1 MGYQFADPFDQY
13 GNNYTLLAGYPW
25 DTLSSAGVATVL
37 NTDFRFTPPGS
48 LPGGCCSVTQGNW
61 IRKNLGSFQGS
72 LSTPATVFLLGGFK
86 LANLPASSPG
96 DIFMFWDTGVQ
107 QLCLAVTPNGA
118 LQFYR
123 GNVANAIGA
132 ITPNGTIQANVWYG
146 AAIAVTVNGS
156 TGSVQLFLNGSGV
169 AAINSTGLNTQ
180 ATGSPQ
186 ISQVSIGNSNN
197 NVGVI
202 KYDDFLVYDTAG
214 TFLNALPGYDPR
226 FFTKL
231 PTSAGNYTNWTPAGL
246 GANWQNASQQ
256 PPSTA
261 DYNANNVGGTKD
273 SYVTASAGLA
283 STPFA
288 VIVRASLERDDA
300 GPHTPS
306 LLMRSGG
313 VDGTSAALPALGSSY
328 VFYDYVPQN
337 DPNTVLPWTGPNV
350 DAAQLGVVEG

>member
-48 LPGGCCSVTQGNW
+48 LPGGCCSVTQGNYL
-61 IRKNLGSFQGS
+61 RKNLGSFQGS

-118 LQFYR
+118 AQFYR

-132 ITPNGTIQANVWYG
+132 ITPNGIIQANVWYG

-156 TGSVQLFLNGSGV
+156 AGSVQLFLNGSGV

-186 ISQVSIGNSNN
+186 ITQVSIGNSNN

-202 KYDDFLVYDTAG
+202 KYDDFMVYDTSGA
-214 TFLNALPGYDPR
+214 FLNALPGYDPR

-231 PTSAGNYTNWTPAGL
+231 PAAPGNYTNWTPVGL
-246 GANWQNASQQ
+246 SANWQNASQQ
-256 PPSTA
+256 PPSTT

-288 VIVRASLERDDA
+288 IIVRASLERDDA

-306 LLMRSGG
+306 LLIRSGG
-313 VDGTSAALPALGSSY
+313 VDATSAVLPALGSSY

-337 DPNTVLPWTGPNV
+337 DPNTVLPWTGPNA